1 MNSHS
6 TLKQAS
12 VNASSAGAVFR
23 ALGVEPIVQCAGV
36 RTIYGASNPSDEVIA
51 AMNAAAGAFVDMD
64 ELAQGAGQRL
74 AELTG
79 AEWGVVTA
87 GTAASLALAT
97 AACIAGNNPELM
109 LRLPD
114 TSGLRNKVLIPADQR
129 FAYEQA
135 MRIAGGEIVDVATYE
150 ELDKAIGEAAMIC
163 LVGRLDGSTTL
174 PLQSILPV
182 AKAHDVPILVDA
194 AGLFSRQA
202 GSLDR

>member
-87 GTAASLALAT
+87 GTAPSLALAT
-97 AACIAGNNPELM
+97 SACIAGNNP
-109 LRLPD
+109 
-114 TSGLRNKVLIPADQR
+114 
-129 FAYEQA
+129 
-135 MRIAGGEIVDVATYE
+135 
-150 ELDKAIGEAAMIC
+150 
-163 LVGRLDGSTTL
+163 
-174 PLQSILPV
+174 
-182 AKAHDVPILVDA
+182 
-194 AGLFSRQA
+194 
-202 GSLDR
+202 